1 MARDF
6 LNVIERALMMGVSD
20 TINSLTESGSDIHVF
35 GEFPDTEE
43 LKFPAVVVTQTGSG
57 VQEQFVGQNVSEGT
71 GEIYGIG
78 FTFHIIVDK
87 NTEISVTG
95 TSEPYKQRRLLNWLM
110 LNIANSVL
118 DIDWDVYK
126 EESLE
131 VCERNLQAYRNIGFI
146 RDIQYYG
153 ASADFL
159 LTFKNYRS

>member
-1 MARDF
+1 MAKDF

-20 TINSLTESGSDIHVF
+20 KINGATATGSDIFVY
-35 GEFPDTEE
+35 GEFPETED
-43 LKFPAVVVTQTGSG
+43 LKFPALVISQTGSG
-57 VQEQFVGQNVSEGT
+57 IQEHFIGQSVSEGT
-71 GEIYGIG
+71 GEIYGIA
-78 FTFHIIVDK
+78 FTFHIILDK
-87 NTEISVTG
+87 ETEITVGSTV
-95 TSEPYKQRRLLNWLM
+95 YKQRRLLNWLM

-131 VCERNLQAYRNIGFI
+131 VCERHLQAYRNIGFI

-159 LTFKNYRS
+159 LTFKNYRT